1 MATVNVLI
9 VVDVL
14 NAVSPGHTGGLSK
27 NLYMMDTNHFL
38 GTLEAGNELITTLN
52 AGDVV
57 AWACAPID
65 PGTNIAITGFTGQAK
80 GVNINPKQDPV
91 TGAWESKFTVPI
103 GTPANSQFQYSV
115 SMSINGQ
122 PYSFDPFL
130 LLQTATAA
138 TATAKTYAT

>member
-14 NAVSPGHTGGLSK
+14 NAASPGPSGGLPN
-27 NLYMMDTNHFL
+27 NLYMMDTHHFL

-65 PGTNIAITGFTGQAK
+65 PGTDLAITGFTGQAE

-103 GTPANSQFQYSV
+103 GTPANTQFQYSV
-115 SMSINGQ
+115 TMSINGNSL
-122 PYSFDPFL
+122 SFDPFL
-130 LLQTATAA
+130 RLQTATFAAA
-138 TATAKTYAT
+138 TAY